1 VAFGDY
7 GEVTV
12 LRARPA
18 LLAGCLV
25 AVAVAAHP
33 VSPPAAAAAPAPA
46 AAPAAVT
53 PAPMLLAAVAKQAA
67 PAEPS
72 ILLREPVRGAAPTAA
87 GVRRALAPLVADRAL
102 GPRVGVAV
110 TDAETG
116 RVLFAKSPDLAVTP
130 ASTMKLVT
138 AVTALT
144 VLPRDTVFST
154 RLLATAPTVNGVVK
168 GDLVLVGDGDATLTS
183 VAEPAGYP
191 EAAGLSAFA
200 AAVKRAGITRVTGDV
215 LVDGSRYTGPS
226 TAPGW
231 KPTYVTEGSVAPV
244 TALTVDSGRQYAGST
259 RGPRVNRP
267 DYLAGQRFVTMVR
280 GRGVRID
287 GTVRRGVAPA
297 GAVELATV
305 ASPPVPALVER
316 MLQRS
321 DNNLAE
327 ALLRRS
333 ARERGLPESFA
344 GGARVARAV
353 LAELGVP
360 SAGLVVRDGSGLSR
374 QDRVSP
380 ATLAALVAAASSD
393 GAGRLRALLPSLA
406 AAGFNGTL
414 AGRYRAPATATAA
427 GVVRGKTG
435 TLNHVTTLAGVVT
448 TRSGHLLTFAVVA
461 DAVPTPSVGTAS
473 RAVDRAVARLAT
485 CGCP

>member
-1 VAFGDY
+1 
-7 GEVTV
+7 VTV
-12 LRARPA
+12 LRARSA
-18 LLAGCLV
+18 VLAGCLV
-25 AVAVAAHP
+25 AAVAGPGAP
-33 VSPPAAAAAPAPA
+33 STAAPMSPARPTRVAARQAPPA
-46 AAPAAVT
+46 
-53 PAPMLLAAVAKQAA
+53 K
-67 PAEPS
+67 PS
-72 ILLREPVRGAAPTAA
+72 ILLREPVLGAPPTAA
-87 GVRRALAPLVADRAL
+87 GVRRALAPLLADGAL
-102 GPRVGVAV
+102 GRRVGVTV

-116 RVLFAKSPDLAVTP
+116 AVLFARSPGRAGTP

-144 VLPRDTVFST
+144 VLPRDTVFET
-154 RLLATAPTVNGVVK
+154 RLLATAPTVKGVVK

-183 VAEPAGYP
+183 TSTAEGYP
-191 EAAGLSAFA
+191 QPAGLSAFA
-200 AAVKRAGITRVTGDV
+200 AAVQRAGITRVTGDV
-215 LVDGSRYTGPS
+215 RVDGSRYSGPS

-267 DYLAGQRFVTMVR
+267 DYLAGQRFAAMVR
-280 GRGVRID
+280 GRGVRVD

-297 GAVELATV
+297 GAVEIATV

-344 GGARVARAV
+344 GGARVARDV

-380 ATLAALVAAASSD
+380 ATLSALLAAAAAED
-393 GAGRLRALLPSLA
+393 ATRLRALLPSLA

-414 AGRYRAPATATAA
+414 VNRYRAPGLATAA
-427 GVVRGKTG
+427 GFVRGKTG

-461 DAVPTPSVGTAS
+461 DAVPTPSVGAAS

-485 CGCP
+485 CGCA